1 MCRDFSCKKQETVDN
16 LNKTAIIDTTNNMD
30 VAISLQ
36 YIGKIDID
44 IYRCIT
50 SDIDTDE
57 VIITDERIK
66 HIKGHHPGHY
76 EEIEPFMG
84 IAVSGP
90 AYILEDA
97 ANTGLI
103 LKQVDDEKVRM
114 HIVLKVHT
122 STDIKGYKNSIIS
135 AWKISES
142 RWNSYLRNKKILY
155 NRE

>member
-1 MCRDFSCKKQETVDN
+1 
-16 LNKTAIIDTTNNMD
+16 MD

-84 IAVSGP
+84 IAVSDP
-90 AYILEDA
+90 DYILEDA